1 MSGKTHPRFFNLLS
15 ICAPLLLG
23 GCKATLLDPKGQVGV
38 DEKSLILTSVWL
50 MLIVVVPVI
59 VLTVIFA
66 YKYRA
71 SNTKSTYLPDWSHST
86 RIEVVVW
93 AVPCAIIL
101 ALSILTWTST
111 HDLDPFKPLK
121 SKVKPIT
128 IDVVALDWKWLFIYP
143 EQHVASVNELA
154 FPANV
159 PVNFRITSDSVMNSF
174 FIPQIGSQIYAMAG
188 MESQVNL
195 IANEA
200 GVYDGLSANFSG
212 PGFSN
217 MRFKALA
224 SSQAD
229 FDAWVAKAR
238 KAGNKLDAANY
249 PALAKPSQ
257 NMPVTYYASVD
268 PGLFHGIIAKY
279 MLPVYVK
286 APTTMPMK
294 MSMNGMNM
302 N

>member
-1 MSGKTHPRFFNLLS
+1 MSENRYSRFFNILS
-15 ICAPLLLG
+15 LSAPILLG
-23 GCKATLLDPKGQVGV
+23 GCKMALLDPKGQVGV

-50 MLIVVVPVI
+50 MLIVVIPVI
-59 VLTVIFA
+59 LLTLIFA
-66 YKYRA
+66 FKYRA
-71 SNTKSTYLPDWSHST
+71 SNTKSTYLPNWNHSV
-86 RIEVVVW
+86 RIEVIVW

-101 ALSILTWTST
+101 ALSILTWKST
-111 HDLDPFKPLK
+111 HELDPFKPLQ
-121 SKVKPIT
+121 SKAKPIT

-143 EQHVASVNELA
+143 EQHIASVNEVA

-174 FIPQIGSQIYAMAG
+174 FIPQLGSQIYAMAG

-195 IANEA
+195 IANEP
-200 GVYDGLSANFSG
+200 GTYEGLSANFSG
-212 PGFSN
+212 PGFSD
-217 MRFKALA
+217 MRFNAVA
-224 SSQAD
+224 TSEAD
-229 FDAWVAKAR
+229 FNAWVAKAQQS
-238 KAGNKLDAANY
+238 GTKLDAASY

-257 NMPVTYYASVD
+257 DQPVKYYAAVA

-286 APTTMPMK
+286 TPTTMPMK